1 VNTAPRVSTE
11 EPRRYVR
18 YAVSFTAEVSVGG
31 QLMLCE
37 GEDLGAGGCRA
48 VVLFPLQKGQVVR
61 VRLKSDRFALEP
73 SGQASV
79 AWSSRTPPYR
89 VGLAFSD
96 ALAEQAV
103 PFMHALLGP
112 VRLTTARRG

>member
-1 VNTAPRVSTE
+1 MSTE

-18 YAVSFTAEVSVGG
+18 YAVAFTAEVSAGG
-31 QLMLCE
+31 QLMICE

-61 VRLKSDRFALEP
+61 VRLKSDRVGHEP
-73 SGQASV
+73 TGQASV

-89 VGLAFSD
+89 IGLAFSD
-96 ALAEQAV
+96 ALAEQTV

-112 VRLTTARRG
+112 VRLTTARQG